1 MAMVFSSGPMA
12 AHIMGFTK
20 RTESMVA
27 VFLSGLMGANIQ
39 GTIKMTNST
48 VKVSGRGLMAT
59 LTQVSTKT
67 TRRTVMVS
75 SIGLMATHTQVS
87 GKTGKSTVKASSRGL
102 MAVLTQDSSLT
113 ASRKSTAKVF
123 TTLLI
128 MSKEKERELKSFTN
142 KATWKT
148 AELRVKRF
156 SVLISN
162 NIHTPRRKGSQKVA
176 EVFVSIA
183 FARIKFLAINSS

>member
-39 GTIKMTNST
+39 GTNKMTNST
-48 VKVSGRGLMAT
+48 DKVSGRGLMAT
-59 LTQVSTKT
+59 L
-67 TRRTVMVS
+67 
-75 SIGLMATHTQVS
+75 TQVS

-156 SVLISN
+156 SVLIRIIS
-162 NIHTPRRKGSQKVA
+162 IHRREKKVKK
-176 EVFVSIA
+176 S
-183 FARIKFLAINSS
+183 